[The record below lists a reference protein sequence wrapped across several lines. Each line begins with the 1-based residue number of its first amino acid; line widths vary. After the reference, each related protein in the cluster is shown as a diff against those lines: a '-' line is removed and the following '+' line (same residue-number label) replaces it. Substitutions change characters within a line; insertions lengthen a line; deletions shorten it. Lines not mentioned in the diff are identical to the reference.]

1 MKDVA
6 KEFLDRVNSLLE
18 NDPDIEVNSVEDIQ
32 KLVEEE
38 YKSC

>member
-6 KEFLDRVNSLLE
+6 KDFIDKVNSLLE

-38 YKSC
+38 YKTC

>member
-6 KEFLDRVNSLLE
+6 KEFIDRVNSLLE